1 MKELVISKVNNK
13 VLGAV
18 LEDGRLAEI
27 FSEDYESIAGNIYL
41 GRIERIIKNLDGAFI
56 NIGTGRN
63 AFLRL
68 REVSKNYL
76 KNVLR
81 SENLE
86 EGMKILVQVKK
97 DSTKMKGPQ
106 VTTRISLA
114 GRYVVYFP
122 VSYAKGVSRRISKEE
137 REKLLLFLSKVRK
150 RGEGIVVRTAAEGV
164 DEEYILEELEDLRE
178 EWKRILKKFR
188 RSRKPKV
195 LREEP
200 SVEEMILRDRLER
213 ETERLYTN
221 DEKLVER
228 ARQLSKVYRSSLEVK
243 LMDVDPFEELD
254 LYRQMEEITKRIVHL
269 KSGGFI
275 VIDTTEAMT
284 VIDVNSASNTK
295 GRSHKDLILRTN
307 IEAAVEIAHQIRLRN
322 IGGIIV
328 VDFISM
334 KDEGDKRKVIEILK
348 KETRKDRSKVDILGF
363 TKLELLEMTRKR
375 TTRSVESFLLTTCPV
390 CGGSGKVIAP
400 SIVFS
405 RIDSDVNRVPNAK
418 EIRLRVHSIMSGYL
432 NSEGVRDLERKYKKK
447 INVSFDWCDPESY
460 DISYILKGG
469 KKR

>member
-1 MKELVISKVNNK
+1 MKELVVSKTNNK

-18 LEDGRLAEI
+18 LEDGKLAEI

-41 GRIERIIKNLDGAFI
+41 GRIEKIITNLDGAFV
-56 NIGTGRN
+56 NIGTGKN
-63 AFLRL
+63 AFLKL
-68 REVSKNYL
+68 REVSKSYL
-76 KNVLR
+76 KNVLKV
-81 SENLE
+81 EELK

-106 VTTRISLA
+106 ATTRISLA

-122 VSYAKGVSRRISKEE
+122 ISYAKGISRRISREE

-150 RGEGIVVRTAAEGV
+150 KGEGVVIRTAAEGV
-164 DEEYILEELEDLRE
+164 EEEYILEELENLRE
-178 EWKRILKKFR
+178 EWRGILKKFR
-188 RSRKPKV
+188 RSRKPKI
-195 LREEP
+195 LRKEP

-213 ETERLYTN
+213 DTKRLYTN
-221 DEKLVER
+221 DVNLVER

-243 LMDVDPFEELD
+243 LLDTDPFEELD

-269 KSGGFI
+269 ESGGFI

-284 VIDVNSASNTK
+284 VVDVNTASSTK
-295 GRSHKDLILRTN
+295 GKSHRDLILRTN
-307 IEAAVEIAHQIRLRN
+307 VEAAVEIARQIRLRN

-334 KDEGDKRKVIEILK
+334 KDEDDKKKVIEVLK
-348 KETRKDRSKVDILGF
+348 KETKKDRSKVDILGF
-363 TKLELLEMTRKR
+363 TRLELLEMTRKR

-400 SIVFS
+400 SVVFS
-405 RIDSDVNRVPNAK
+405 RIDSDINRVSNAK
-418 EIRLRVHSIMSGYL
+418 EVRLRVHSIMSGYL
-432 NSEGVRDLERKYKKK
+432 NSEGVRNLEKRYRKK
-447 INVSFDWCDPESY
+447 ISVSFDWCDPESY

-469 KKR
+469 KRR

>member
-1 MKELVISKVNNK
+1 LKELVVSKTNNK

-18 LEDGRLAEI
+18 LEEGKLVEI

-41 GRIERIIKNLDGAFI
+41 GRIEKIIKNLDGAFV
-56 NIGTGRN
+56 NIGTGKN

-68 REVSKNYL
+68 REVSKSYL
-76 KNVLR
+76 KNVLKA
-81 SENLE
+81 EELK

-122 VSYAKGVSRRISKEE
+122 ANYAKGVSRRIPREE

-150 RGEGIVVRTAAEGV
+150 KGEGIVIRTAAEGV
-164 DEEYILEELEDLRE
+164 DEEYMLEELENLRE
-178 EWKRILKKFR
+178 EWKRILNKFR

-213 ETERLYTN
+213 ETKKLYTN
-221 DEKLVER
+221 DKKLVER
-228 ARQLSKVYRSSLEVK
+228 AKQLSKVYKSSLEIKV
-243 LMDVDPFEELD
+243 MDTDPFEELS
-254 LYRQMEEITKRIVHL
+254 LYKQMEEITKRIIHL
-269 KSGGFI
+269 RSGGFI

-284 VIDVNSASNTK
+284 VIDVNTASNIRGK
-295 GRSHKDLILRTN
+295 SHRDLILRTN
-307 IEAAVEIAHQIRLRN
+307 LEAAVEIARQIRLRN

-334 KDEGDKRKVIEILK
+334 KDENDKKKVIEVLRR
-348 KETRKDRSKVDILGF
+348 ETKKDRSKVDILGF
-363 TKLELLEMTRKR
+363 TRLELLEMTRKR

-400 SIVFS
+400 PVVFS
-405 RIDSDVNRVPNAK
+405 RIDSDINRVPDAK
-418 EIRLRVHSIMSGYL
+418 EVRLRVHSILSGYL
-432 NSEGVRDLERKYKKK
+432 NSEGVKKLEKKHRKK
-447 INVSFDWCDPESY
+447 ISVSFDWCDPESY

-469 KKR
+469 KKG